1 VITSVGVVAGTSGT
15 SGTSGATGS
24 AGTSGSSGTSPS
36 GGDRNGLITTGSIVD
51 TQQITG
57 SLILGN
63 TVISGSLI
71 GNTVNGGLIKIQTE
85 ANISGSVQYNITG
98 SSPISQSN
106 IIMGGSGPT
115 LPGLTGSV
123 VISGSNNILLNGF
136 RPNTL
141 VTQGTYGYI
150 GGSNN
155 IGTAIPTLGTGS
167 LLRPTISNNALQ
179 SGVSLQFTTSSL
191 GQPSVASNLIYGG
204 VTINHQSG
212 SGNFTFNYVGGNG
225 FTSNANTTT
234 LGLNPITSANI
245 IAGVTFPQI
254 TLNHNSSSIQYQG
267 NIGGGMTVTNNY
279 SSSVSTAVNN
289 ATVTGNILGGQSNT
303 LVISGSNTSN
313 RRTFDSNVVIGRS
326 NVITSQHSGSSAGHL
341 ISTAILGDNLI
352 VSASHTSTSN
362 GGTVIVGRYN
372 ATGSLQESSQDA
384 VFVVGTGTG
393 AGSRRNAIHVDSSGS
408 IRMTGSVLI
417 AAPLNFGHQ
426 PSLVI
431 GSFSENQAAA
441 NITGSVGV
449 SGSINVS
456 GSLFVNGVDISAGAS
471 GSSGTSGTSGQNG
484 SSGTSGQNGS
494 SGTSGVGDISGLIT
508 TGSFGVSQTISG
520 SLLLSTGPNA
530 GQPTPFVIQPFSN
543 SSSAAVITGSV
554 LISGSLIL
562 NGNTITSIDRNGL
575 ITTGSNADNDQYITG
590 GLLISSSGN
599 FNKPALTIK
608 SGPNEG
614 KIGVENGN
622 FLYRNSSTYNTVIGD
637 VSGISVSTPFT
648 SGSEKNLL
656 FTGFNLG
663 FLSGSNN
670 TVIAGA
676 GGANF
681 ISGSNNTIL
690 GGVGNLQFGN
700 GNLIIGGGITSTLM
714 ENVISIGTSNSPNLL
729 YKSGS
734 VVQMGYP
741 TQVTGSLNATTVSS
755 ATGYQDITGT
765 VSASLN
771 LSTANVWFVDDDAD
785 PDGAHLDV
793 TNLTDGQQI
802 SIVWNANYTGTRTVT
817 FGSNIYKSGGGSS
830 VNLEGNKKYLF
841 TGAVYSGILYVKVNL

>member
-15 SGTSGATGS
+15 SGTSGS
-24 AGTSGSSGTSPS
+24 SGTTGSSGTSGNTGSS
-36 GGDRNGLITTGSIVD
+36 GTSGANGADGIFALTGSIYA
-51 TQQITG
+51 TTNNLQITG
-57 SLILGN
+57 SLNEVGDLYIISPNQTTDFSNVSSSNKGN
-63 TVISGSLI
+63 IIFGASDATSQATQTGSL
-71 GNTVNGGLIKIQTE
+71 
-85 ANISGSVQYNITG
+85 
-98 SSPISQSN
+98 
-106 IIMGGSGPT
+106 
-115 LPGLTGSV
+115 
-123 VISGSNNILLNGF
+123 VISGSNNILLQGKPGVFAGYYSYISGSYNIMGSPLYLSTGSVY
-136 RPNTL
+136 RPS
-141 VTQGTYGYI
+141 I
-150 GGSNN
+150 SNN
-155 IGTAIPTLGTGS
+155 IVQATMLV
-167 LLRPTISNNALQ
+167 N
-179 SGVSLQFTTSSL
+179 FTTASL
-191 GQPSVASNLIYGG
+191 AS
-204 VTINHQSG
+204 
-212 SGNFTFNYVGGNG
+212 
-225 FTSNANTTT
+225 
-234 LGLNPITSANI
+234 PIILQNI
-245 IAGVTFPQI
+245 IAQSV
-254 TLNHNSSSIQYQG
+254 TLNHPSGSVLMTNNIIGSSLTSTQNTLQLDTRTSITQNIIGGAAVTLNHTSSSINYTN
-267 NIGGGMTVTNNY
+267 NIGGGMTVTNVY
-279 SSSVSTAVNN
+279 SSSVSPAVNN
-289 ATVTGNILGGQSNT
+289 SLVSANIFGGASNT
-303 LVISGSNTSN
+303 ITISGSNTAN
-313 RRTFDSNVVIGRS
+313 RRTLQNNLIVGRS
-326 NVITSQHSGSSAGHL
+326 NVINSLHSGSSAGHMV
-341 ISTAILGDNLI
+341 STMVLGQELI
-352 VSASHTSTSN
+352 VSASNTSTTV
-362 GGTVIVGRYN
+362 GGSTFVGRYN

-431 GSFSENQAAA
+431 GSFSQNQAAA

-554 LISGSLIL
+554 LISGSLLL
-562 NGNTITSIDRNGL
+562 NGDTVTSINRNGL
-575 ITTGSNADNDQYITG
+575 ITTGSNADNEQYITG
-590 GLLISSSGN
+590 GLYISSSGN
-599 FNKPALTIK
+599 FNKPGLTIK